1 MIKEIDI
8 SILFEKPTFEKT
20 AIMWIDPLAPLS
32 MVVSMPGSYYRSQ
45 GEPSPYM
52 IYGVLEN
59 MLGWHFDDKIRRDIL
74 RKMKSELSRKFKIKE
89 FSTDSSEV
97 GFTQVLQQHLRIEYP
112 AFFQPHKEFFE
123 DYWTQHL
130 KDSDERHLG
139 GVHNYD
145 IKIERMMNL
154 SKKFEIQAKTEKDK
168 DKAKELT
175 NRAKRIKAIIMKRYK
190 TYIPNYYSSPK
201 KREFVSLKGA
211 YGYKIHLSESVF
223 AILTNS
229 IDKLNAPL
237 YIGTNE
243 GWINLKLQT
252 L

>member
-89 FSTDSSEV
+89 FSSDSSEI
-97 GFTQVLQQHLRIEYP
+97 GFTPVLQQHLRIEYP

-130 KDSDERHLG
+130 KDVDERHAKG
-139 GVHNYD
+139 NRNYD
-145 IKIERMMNL
+145 VSVEKKVNAIYTLPKEVRDKQWKTVFEQNN
-154 SKKFEIQAKTEKDK
+154 SKFPK
-168 DKAKELT
+168 
-175 NRAKRIKAIIMKRYK
+175 
-190 TYIPNYYSSPK
+190 YYQSPT
-201 KREFVSLKGA
+201 KREFVSTIGK
-211 YGYKIHLSESVF
+211 YGYKIS
-223 AILTNS
+223 TNEIMLKTLIEIINNNQVS
-229 IDKLNAPL
+229 PI

-243 GWINLKLQT
+243 GWTDIQIQQL
-252 L
+252 